1 MVPIAVIPGALIAGA
16 GSKFGLG
23 IKFWWSAL
31 EWGLSDAL
39 GIVLCAPPLF
49 AWTCPSPKIKGSKRE
64 AFILFASLCLF
75 SSIVIFYPGL
85 KVIERSL
92 FSFLVFFAAWAA
104 IRFGSRGATLALVV
118 IDMVEIY
125 ATGHGIGTFANI
137 DLLPSERL
145 LSVQILVAN
154 VAMLVLVLA
163 AALEEQTDLREGAET
178 ATRIR
183 DDFIS
188 VASHELKTPLTS
200 LKMEIQI
207 LNNYITTGKIKTVPD
222 ERLHKL
228 ARISDQEIKR
238 FSSLINDLLDVSRI
252 TSGRISFNREEVDTL
267 VVVNEAVE
275 RLQSEITRSGS
286 IVSVS
291 GQKDLRGLW
300 DKVRIDQVV
309 TNLLSNAIKYG
320 CGRPVMIKVQ
330 EERGSAIIEVR
341 DQGLGIPEEDQDRI
355 FHRFER
361 AVTAK
366 EYSGLGLGLFIARQI
381 VEAHGGRITV
391 RSEPGHGSS
400 FRVELPLMVTEG
412 RAHPYWRPHGEFEG
426 QIYH

>member
-1 MVPIAVIPGALIAGA
+1 
-16 GSKFGLG
+16 
-23 IKFWWSAL
+23 
-31 EWGLSDAL
+31 
-39 GIVLCAPPLF
+39 PLF
-49 AWTCPSPKIKGSKRE
+49 AWTCQSPKMKGSKRE
-64 AFILFASLCLF
+64 AFLLFISLCVF
-75 SSIVIFYPGL
+75 SGLVIFYPGL
-85 KVIERSL
+85 KAIDRSL
-92 FSFLVFFAAWAA
+92 FSFLTFFAAWAA
-104 IRFGSRGATLALVV
+104 IRFGARGASLTLLV
-118 IDMVEIY
+118 IDVVEVY
-125 ATGHGIGTFANI
+125 ATSHGIGTFANL
-137 DLLPSERL
+137 DLFPSGRL
-145 LSVQILVAN
+145 LTTQ
-154 VAMLVLVLA
+154 VLVSNLAILILILA

-207 LNNYITTGKIKTVPD
+207 LNNYINTGKIKTVPD

-238 FSSLINDLLDVSRI
+238 FSNLINDLLDVSRI
-252 TSGRISFNREEVDTL
+252 TSGRISFNQEEVDTL
-267 VVVNEAVE
+267 SLVNEAVE
-275 RLQSEITRSGS
+275 RLQPEITRSGS

-291 GQKDLRGLW
+291 GEKNLRGLW

-330 EERGSAIIEVR
+330 EEKGCALIEVR
-341 DQGLGIPEEDQDRI
+341 DQGLGIPEEDQERI

-361 AVTAK
+361 AVSAK

-391 RSEPGHGSS
+391 RSDEGNGSS

-412 RAHPYWRPHGEFEG
+412 RAHPYWRPHGDFEG